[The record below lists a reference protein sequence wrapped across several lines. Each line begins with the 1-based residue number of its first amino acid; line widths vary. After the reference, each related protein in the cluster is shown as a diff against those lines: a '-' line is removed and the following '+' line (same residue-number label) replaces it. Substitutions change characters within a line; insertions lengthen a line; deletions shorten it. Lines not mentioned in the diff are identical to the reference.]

1 MKLPNVLDF
10 AAAPVLQQSILGGLK
25 ASGRLQID
33 ASGVELISMS
43 CMQVIVAATR
53 EGAVIVNPSP
63 AFTEA
68 FETLSLE
75 LATAI
80 EFRSEPEPAEEPAPE
95 PMLEA
100 VEVVIEETVQI
111 VPEIEDPVA
120 PLGDDMPLRIM
131 TIDDSKT
138 MRDMLMFTLADAGF
152 DVIQAVD
159 GQEGVDMLVTEK
171 VDVIITDIN
180 MPRMDGYE
188 VVRQLRLRPEHEK
201 TPILVLTTESEIEKK
216 KMGKDV
222 GATGWLVKPFDPDRL
237 VETVRKVAC

>member
-1 MKLPNVLDF
+1 MKLPNILDF
-10 AAAPVLQQSILGGLK
+10 AAAAGLHQSVLGGLK

-33 ASGVELISMS
+33 ASEVEVMS
-43 CMQVIVAATR
+43 LPCMQVILAATR
-53 EGAVIVNPSP
+53 EGAVIINPSP

-68 FETLSLE
+68 FETLALE
-75 LATAI
+75 LATAV
-80 EFRSEPEPAEEPAPE
+80 EFQSHPLPIEEPVQE
-95 PMLEA
+95 PMQA
-100 VEVVIEETVQI
+100 APDIEI
-111 VPEIEDPVA
+111 PA
-120 PLGDDMPLRIM
+120 ASNGGGMSLRIM

-138 MRDMLMFTLADAGF
+138 MRDMLMLTLADAGF
-152 DVIQAVD
+152 EVLQAVD
-159 GQEGVDMLVTEK
+159 GQEGVDMLEKEK
-171 VDVIITDIN
+171 VDVVITDIN

-188 VVRQLRLRPEHEK
+188 VVRQLRMRPEHQK

>member
-1 MKLPNVLDF
+1 MKLPNILDF
-10 AAAPVLQQSILGGLK
+10 AAAAGLHQSVLGGLK

-33 ASGVELISMS
+33 ASGVELMS
-43 CMQVIVAATR
+43 LPCMQIVLAATR
-53 EGAVIVNPSP
+53 EGATIVNPSP
-63 AFTEA
+63 VFTEA
-68 FETLSLE
+68 FEMLGLD
-75 LATAI
+75 LAMAVA
-80 EFRSEPEPAEEPAPE
+80 FQNDPAPVEEPIEQPIQAASDIE
-95 PMLEA
+95 TLVASNGGA
-100 VEVVIEETVQI
+100 VS
-111 VPEIEDPVA
+111 
-120 PLGDDMPLRIM
+120 LRIM

-138 MRDMLMFTLADAGF
+138 MRDMLMLTLADAGF

-159 GQEGVDMLVTEK
+159 GQEGVDMLENEK

-188 VVRQLRLRPEHEK
+188 VVRQLRLRPEHQK